1 MLHLIIIN
9 KTGGGGSGWYCPFC
23 LKLRYVLLAYL
34 WLNVPLHHDKQD
46 GKGGWRWHCSFVSS
60 FIRSFPH
67 TLAASSFLPIFLVP
81 LLERYPSF
89 VPRFLLAA
97 YKIHVSL
104 MEFGM
109 WKPTVISA
117 LRNHKKF
124 IPSTPDLHH
133 CTWNSNCLDQHCA
146 DDLAKNHQRTFS
158 LPSENKLPGSQ
169 I

>member
-1 MLHLIIIN
+1 MTELVGFFQ
-9 KTGGGGSGWYCPFC
+9 KDVAYTV
-23 LKLRYVLLAYL
+23 VL
-34 WLNVPLHHDKQD
+34 
-46 GKGGWRWHCSFVSS
+46 VSS

-97 YKIHVSL
+97 YKIHVIL

-124 IPSTPDLHH
+124 IPSSRRPAGTG
-133 CTWNSNCLDQHCA
+133 Q
-146 DDLAKNHQRTFS
+146 FS
-158 LPSENKLPGSQ
+158 KSWFARVNALCNLSRKKSRKVAAVTSGPISE
-169 I
+169 